1 MALRINVW
9 VFSVFILF
17 SVAPCGSFIFSELL
31 GIKNSETERHETTNT
46 PTLEQNSTS
55 VNGSNDLTGTTDN
68 YTTPAS
74 SAEQTD
80 EKLNGTLTESR
91 EKNEVSEVRKAEE
104 KMHIEYIKK
113 QLMSKLRL
121 SAPPEIRGQ
130 APVLPLAEV
139 GHFQTQ
145 HDQGRH
151 KYKVHHFYAKT
162 MQIYVMGTDETSQC
176 SYRKSAGCYYFD
188 VNGKVSASEVQSA
201 ELWIYKLFYH
211 RDPFIQTFVVS
222 ELGRSNRA
230 EKKVRPRNIIKRFET
245 KIKHGWLKIDVT
257 ETIVRWLQK
266 PSRNDGISI
275 LCKGCQRK
283 NHKTIFSSKY
293 DSMPFLA
300 IKTRKGS
307 RARRHKRS
315 VPVECSPGYD
325 GCCLAPLEINFDDIG
340 WTGIVVPK
348 KLNYAYCRGSCNDEV
363 AAHSGHSRLIQ
374 NYRYSQAATPKER
387 REMTP
392 CCSPISFSSQSM
404 LIAVNSTII
413 HHNVPNILPTACGCL

>member
-1 MALRINVW
+1 MSHLQLFYAPFFCENSEYLLFVVVKCPLSPSWPREREEMALRINVW

-162 MQIYVMGTDETSQC
+162 MQIYVMGTDGRQ
-176 SYRKSAGCYYFD
+176 AFIFLH
-188 VNGKVSASEVQSA
+188 V
-201 ELWIYKLFYH
+201 
-211 RDPFIQTFVVS
+211 PF
-222 ELGRSNRA
+222 
-230 EKKVRPRNIIKRFET
+230 
-245 KIKHGWLKIDVT
+245 
-257 ETIVRWLQK
+257 
-266 PSRNDGISI
+266 
-275 LCKGCQRK
+275 
-283 NHKTIFSSKY
+283 
-293 DSMPFLA
+293 
-300 IKTRKGS
+300 
-307 RARRHKRS
+307 
-315 VPVECSPGYD
+315 
-325 GCCLAPLEINFDDIG
+325 
-340 WTGIVVPK
+340 
-348 KLNYAYCRGSCNDEV
+348 
-363 AAHSGHSRLIQ
+363 
-374 NYRYSQAATPKER
+374 
-387 REMTP
+387 
-392 CCSPISFSSQSM
+392 
-404 LIAVNSTII
+404 
-413 HHNVPNILPTACGCL
+413 